1 MNYKRI
7 HDQIIQLA
15 QLANRKKG
23 NQIYYERHHIIP
35 KCMGGND
42 DIENLV
48 LLTGREH
55 FIIHKLLCE
64 IYPDNLK
71 LKHAIWAMCNQKT
84 GNINRTYTVSNRD
97 YEMSKNNLKHSDET
111 KQKMRESKL
120 GKKRNPFTERHRQNI
135 GLASK
140 NRIPWNAGVTGYK
153 LHTFE
158 SKEKI
163 RNANLGKVISKS
175 TRKKMQAAQLGKS
188 KKCWSKIYKEVTTN
202 KQGHLSELCKYFNLK
217 PHCIIDNIKRSNP
230 RKPDGLKFIM
240 IG

>member
-84 GNINRTYTVSNRD
+84 TKQERYIPSSRVYSEAKAE
-97 YEMSKNNLKHSDET
+97 YLQMHSNNLKAFFRTEEGLISKCNASIKKGNTLKNFYQT
-111 KQKMRESKL
+111 KEGAISRNKQDLNRRKPIKQFLKDGTLIKEWNSGKEAGELL
-120 GKKRNPFTERHRQNI
+120 GIHPANITACLKKRYK
-135 GLASK
+135 S
-140 NRIPWNAGVTGYK
+140 AGGFIWKY
-153 LHTFE
+153 
-158 SKEKI
+158 KEK
-163 RNANLGKVISKS
+163 
-175 TRKKMQAAQLGKS
+175 
-188 KKCWSKIYKEVTTN
+188 
-202 KQGHLSELCKYFNLK
+202 ELEN
-217 PHCIIDNIKRSNP
+217 
-230 RKPDGLKFIM
+230 
-240 IG
+240 